1 MCVVGRGVWLIQPH
15 NYSVTISLSSA
26 TFTYNLLV
34 TKCYLKK
41 GFTAYSVLVT
51 VSVSQL
57 PLSHIVLTKRL
68 VKVMSII
75 ASHSPL
81 NILEIVRY

>member
-1 MCVVGRGVWLIQPH
+1 MCVVGRGVWLIRPH

-41 GFTAYSVLVT
+41 GLYGLFGLSYRLSQSITTFTYCTNKTLSEGHVNHCVT
-51 VSVSQL
+51 FAAEYL
-57 PLSHIVLTKRL
+57 R
-68 VKVMSII
+68 
-75 ASHSPL
+75 
-81 NILEIVRY
+81 NR